1 MNNSKIKIISMDKQ
15 KLRMVTHK
23 DYTEE
28 QHEYVLKSLKS
39 YANSIAYG

>member
-1 MNNSKIKIISMDKQ
+1 MDKQ

-28 QHEYVLKSLKS
+28 QHEYVLKSYKS
-39 YANSIAYG
+39 YANSI